1 MTSTTSKKSSLVQS
15 FTIPGRLPGLNEYTR
30 SCRGNKYGGNN
41 VKQDAQTLVG
51 IALRAA
57 RLRGVRAPVRMAFRW
72 YEEDKRRDIDNIAF
86 AKKFILDALVKT
98 GILPDDSRKWL
109 LSFVDEFP
117 EPDKSNPRIEVE
129 IEEAF

>member
-1 MTSTTSKKSSLVQS
+1 M
-15 FTIPGRLPGLNEYTR
+15 
-30 SCRGNKYGGNN
+30 
-41 VKQDAQTLVG
+41 
-51 IALRAA
+51 
-57 RLRGVRAPVRMAFRW
+57 RMIFRW

-109 LSFVDEFP
+109 LSFVDDFP
-117 EPDKSNPRIEVE
+117 EPDRSNPRIEVE